1 MLTVTSPHNPRLKE
15 AACLI
20 ASAHER
26 RKNRRC
32 VLEGEHLI
40 EMYVARHG
48 SPHTLIVTE
57 AVAAMPFIKT
67 LASQLDEHDLLC
79 IPDALFKSIASLPP
93 AIGMLAVI
101 DQPVAAADSA
111 SAAFCVLLE
120 DIQDPGN
127 VGTVLRTA
135 AAAGV
140 SHAVLSKHC
149 AAAWSPKVLRAAQ
162 GAHFL
167 LEIIEDVDA
176 CEWTRAFRANGGT
189 LIGTLAARGQN
200 VFTTP
205 LPRPLALALGN
216 EGVGLSEALAQLV
229 DIAVTI
235 PMPGRMESL
244 NVASA
249 AAVVLF
255 ECVRRSGVG
264 ISKTKN

>member
-1 MLTVTSPHNPRLKE
+1 MPTITSPHNPRLKE
-15 AACLI
+15 AARLV

-26 RKNRRC
+26 RKSRRC

-48 SPHTLIVTE
+48 LPQTLIVAETYAE
-57 AVAAMPFIKT
+57 TLLIKT
-67 LASQLDEHDLLC
+67 LAAQLNERDVLHV
-79 IPDALFKSIASLPP
+79 PDALFKSIASLPP
-93 AIGMLAVI
+93 AVGVMAVI
-101 DQPVAAADSA
+101 DQPHAASV
-111 SAAFCVLLE
+111 SGSFCVLLE

-127 VGTVLRTA
+127 VGAILRTA
-135 AAAGV
+135 AAAGGT
-140 SHAVLSKHC
+140 HAGLSAHC

-167 LEIIEDVDA
+167 LEIVENADA
-176 CEWTRAFRANGGT
+176 CEWVRTFRPDGGS
-189 LIGTLAARGQN
+189 LIGTLAAGGRN

-216 EGVGLSEALAQLV
+216 EGSGLSDALADLV

-235 PMPGRMESL
+235 PMPGNMESL

-249 AAVVLF
+249 AAIVLF
-255 ECVRRSGVG
+255 EHVRQSE
-264 ISKTKN
+264 